1 MKKGQVS
8 LFVIVAVI
16 VTVVLLVYFVSKNG
30 FENVDPEVEPIYNY
44 AQECLS
50 SVTEEAVYY
59 IGQTGGYFGIPKV
72 AYQDSIAYYLH
83 ENKNLMPSKELV
95 ERELETYVNFI
106 MPFCLNGFEEFKDF
120 NVEEGEADSKIRIED
135 ERVVVNLKYPLG
147 ISKGENVYQISDF
160 NFELDSNLGKI
171 HKGIKEIMDEQMKK
185 TDGVCIN
192 CLYDISEKYG
202 IYYHVLDTEENNTV
216 VIVARDEQHKVYDED
231 YVFYFVNKLEEM

>member
-59 IGQTGGYFGIPKV
+59 IGQTGGYFGVPEF
-72 AYQDSIAYYLH
+72 AYQDSIAYYLYD
-83 ENKNLMPSKELV
+83 NRNLMPSKELV

-120 NVEEGEADSKIRIED
+120 EINEGRLDTKVDIRKEEVNFNVNYELSIIRGENTYSINNFRNSIES
-135 ERVVVNLKYPLG
+135 RLG
-147 ISKGENVYQISDF
+147 IMYNAMA
-160 NFELDSNLGKI
+160 EL
-171 HKGIKEIMDEQMKK
+171 MVEQMLK
-185 TDGVCIN
+185 TDGICLN
-192 CLYDISEKYG
+192 CLYDLGEKYE
-202 IYYHVLDTEENNTV
+202 IHFNILETEENNTV
-216 VIVARDEQHKVYDED
+216 MIVVRDEKYKIYDED
-231 YVFYFVNKLEEM
+231 YVFYFINQLESA